1 MFVRTGSLLLC
12 AKVRF
17 SFEFSKNF
25 SKNLQKSFKNVLY
38 FKKEP
43 NSFLFFLC
51 LERRSKSN
59 TMLKHLG
66 AAVQLGVRS
75 HL

>member
-17 SFEFSKNF
+17 IFEFSKDF

-43 NSFLFFLC
+43 NSFYSFF
-51 LERRSKSN
+51 
-59 TMLKHLG
+59 
-66 AAVQLGVRS
+66 V
-75 HL
+75 